1 MHGWGMGGCLVVV
14 VVAGGVSG
22 CAYGCGGEERS
33 VVVCEWGGMSGR
45 VECVRGGVGRC
56 SCVGGGGVICAGGWS
71 LVRRVVWDC
80 VSVGRCNLVMSV
92 DGRAVVGTGCV

>member
-1 MHGWGMGGCLVVV
+1 MVCKVCGVSVRAECVG
-14 VVAGGVSG
+14 GGV
-22 CAYGCGGEERS
+22 
-33 VVVCEWGGMSGR
+33 
-45 VECVRGGVGRC
+45 VGW